1 MKTFKIEIPKGYEID
16 KVSSTFENIVFKEI
30 SSPMDEVFAYHNTTE
45 KEFEELYK
53 NVSLRSKYFE
63 KEALIVSY
71 YNKGRKVEFT
81 NANQKKY
88 YPYFYSDVFR
98 LVNSFFYYA
107 FSSMP
112 ASLCFLR
119 KEDLEEAV
127 EKFLP
132 EYKQSR
138 TTL

>member
-16 KVSSTFENIVFKEI
+16 KVNSTFENIVFKEI
-30 SSPMDEVFAYHNTTE
+30 SSPMDEVFTYHNTTE

-53 NVSLRSKYFE
+53 NVSLFSKYQE
-63 KEALIVSY
+63 KERMIVNF
-71 YNKGRKVEFT
+71 YNKGIKVDFT

-88 YPYFYSDVFR
+88 YPYFYLDVFR
-98 LVNSFFYYA
+98 LSDSVSYYVT
-107 FSSMP
+107 SLVP